1 MQYRRPKQTAAE
13 LGRGRGCR
21 MATPDLTAFAL
32 IGGLIVLGLLV
43 GAGLVVLSWFR
54 EREHLDVIAEVTPA
68 AIRRDRAA

>member
-1 MQYRRPKQTAAE
+1 
-13 LGRGRGCR
+13 

-32 IGGLIVLGLLV
+32 M